1 VVPVNTHRHRGEV
14 TPVPEI
20 KTIVREEVVS
30 ASPTTTLT
38 ELAEL
43 MDDENIG
50 SIVIVED
57 GQPRGIVTDRDI
69 TVQAVARGEDPTTAT
84 AADVMSDDP
93 VTVEMESGIFGVI
106 RVMTDSNVRR
116 IPAIDEDGQLA
127 GIVTFDDFVVLL
139 GRELKLL
146 SNLVEAEIPPYE
158 HT

>member
-1 VVPVNTHRHRGEV
+1 M
-14 TPVPEI
+14 PEI

-30 ASPTTTLT
+30 ASPTTALT

-43 MDDENIG
+43 MDDENVG

-57 GQPRGIVTDRDI
+57 GHPRGIVTDRDLAL
-69 TVQAVARGEDPTTAT
+69 QAVAHGADPTTAT

-93 VTVEMESGIFGVI
+93 VTVELDSGILDVI

-116 IPAIDEDGQLA
+116 IPATDEDGQLA

-139 GRELKLL
+139 SRELKLL
-146 SNLVEAEIPPYE
+146 GELVEAEVPPYE